1 MFTFPIVGQKI
12 QLPEIFFLLL
22 APFILRYYRALVHH
36 IQFLGPA
43 IFLLLLPSLVHL
55 SSCFLYPTQAAFLE
69 LGGSV
74 YLALLAL
81 IFSWWFTVEHRPIHN
96 LATISSVAIFLSFAI
111 SILSIISI
119 WVPIGHGIDLVFPKQ
134 FPVLGIIHRGEG
146 FSITPNMQASI
157 LLVFLCLFLST
168 TTNNRSHQK
177 WLFFSLGA
185 FSLILTGSKVLITAF
200 FSFLIACSTWLV
212 SRLGWP
218 PNLFRILG
226 IAGIILY
233 MSFLHLPCMTDGQ
246 YQQLESAAYLQ
257 GNQTYR
263 PFSGV
268 TCRASTYTLLKEKAV
283 GFFLTHPVSGIGSGQ
298 FTKGI
303 RQQQHIG
310 AYPASAPVYAPHSI
324 YFGILAENG
333 LIGAFLL
340 LIWIILWMR
349 TMTRVSFHR
358 DQHPILDALR
368 LILLFFLLEGM
379 AMDVMNHRGL
389 WVVAG
394 ITIGVIMY
402 GSETADPVEPGKK
415 TFTGTIDPGHPS
427 KLSFHKDR

>member
-43 IFLLLLPSLVHL
+43 IFLVILPSLIHF
-55 SSCFLYPTQAAFLE
+55 SSCFPHPTQAAFLE

-81 IFSWWFTVEHRPIHN
+81 IFSWWFTVEQSPIHK
-96 LATISSVAIFLSFAI
+96 LATISSVTIFLSFAI

-134 FPVLGIIHRGEG
+134 FPVLGIIPRVEG

-168 TTNNRSHQK
+168 TTHNRSHQK

-185 FSLILTGSKVLITAF
+185 FSLILTGSKVLISALL
-200 FSFLIACSTWLV
+200 SFLIACST
-212 SRLGWP
+212 RLANRLEWP
-218 PNLFRILG
+218 PILFRLLG
-226 IAGIILY
+226 AAGIILY
-233 MSFLHLPCMTDGQ
+233 LGFLHLPCMTDDQ
-246 YQQLESAAYLQ
+246 YQKLDSVSYMQ
-257 GNQTYR
+257 GNQVYH
-263 PFSGV
+263 PLSGV
-268 TCRASTYTLLKEKAV
+268 TCRASTYTLLKEQAV

-298 FTKGI
+298 FAMGI
-303 RQQQHIG
+303 RQQQNIG
-310 AYPASAPVYAPHSI
+310 AYPASVPVYAPHST

-358 DQHPILDALR
+358 DQLPILEALR
-368 LILLFFLLEGM
+368 LILLFFLIEGM
-379 AMDVMNHRGL
+379 VMDTMNHREL
-389 WVVAG
+389 WVGVG
-394 ITIGVIMY
+394 IWLSLI
-402 GSETADPVEPGKK
+402 SPQSKK
-415 TFTGTIDPGHPS
+415 ISPPHDNQPN
-427 KLSFHKDR
+427 